1 MVMMITV
8 GYTTHTHTCIFD
20 CVHVFYFEGV
30 YLFCL
35 RGAAPYSPFPALLI
49 MKTHTCTHI
58 QMHMF
63 TYRRS
68 YVLFWLAQQHMV

>member
-49 MKTHTCTHI
+49 MKAHTCTDTHVCVYI
-58 QMHMF
+58 
-63 TYRRS
+63 
-68 YVLFWLAQQHMV
+68 